1 MSEQHATVATFQ
13 HSLQQDP
20 CADLGTRRRG
30 LLFVLSGPSGVGK
43 DEIARILREDGVPF
57 AWIVTAVTRP
67 PRPEER
73 HGVHHL
79 FVTPEEFQQMIAR
92 GELLEWSEVYGRWY
106 GTPRDQVERALAAGQ
121 DVLLRIDVQGAA
133 KVRAAMP
140 EAILIFLAPPS
151 LEDLLKRRARRN
163 TETPEQAELRTR
175 LVPWEMEQR
184 WMFDYLVINHQ
195 DRQRE
200 AAEQVKAII
209 TAEHCRIR
217 RPRREL

>member
-1 MSEQHATVATFQ
+1 MSAQPSTVATTLETAQ
-13 HSLQQDP
+13 
-20 CADLGTRRRG
+20 GTWAGAEARPRG

-67 PRPEER
+67 PRPDER

-79 FVTPEEFQQMIAR
+79 FVTLEEFQRMIAR
-92 GELLEWSEVYGRWY
+92 GELLEWSEVYGQWY

-133 KVRAAMP
+133 KVRSAMP

-151 LEDLLKRRARRN
+151 LEELLQRRARRN

-184 WMFDYLVINHQ
+184 WKFDYLVVNHHN
-195 DRQRE
+195 RQRE
-200 AAEQVKAII
+200 AADQVKAII
-209 TAEHCRIR
+209 TAEHCRVR
-217 RPRREL
+217 RLRREL